1 MAASLLV
8 QEAGVHLLLLKFPP
22 DTGSD
27 MGLLL
32 PGEKEAGAQGAQDP
46 RRDGETEVQTRG
58 TLSRADL
65 SPCDVVPTQPGG
77 GRGPEI

>member
-1 MAASLLV
+1 MTH
-8 QEAGVHLLLLKFPP
+8 HLLLLKFPP

-46 RRDGETEVQTRG
+46 RRDGETG
-58 TLSRADL
+58 SDKGDL
-65 SPCDVVPTQPGG
+65 VKG
-77 GRGPEI
+77 